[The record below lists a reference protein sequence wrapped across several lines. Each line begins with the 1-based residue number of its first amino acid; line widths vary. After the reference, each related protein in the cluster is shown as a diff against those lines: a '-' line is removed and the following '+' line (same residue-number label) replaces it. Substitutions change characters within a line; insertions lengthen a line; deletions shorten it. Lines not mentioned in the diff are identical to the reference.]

1 MLLVLDVVLAEEIN
15 NMTLVLALLLWSVK
29 ATVSLPCVCGKED
42 GTPDQQL
49 RISSILGADAEGC
62 RVVERACM
70 TVVYHGK
77 VERNQPHAE
86 RGRCQQ
92 DARKCS
98 LDPFITNSLLQGQI
112 YPVTLVSP

>member
-1 MLLVLDVVLAEEIN
+1 
-15 NMTLVLALLLWSVK
+15 
-29 ATVSLPCVCGKED
+29 
-42 GTPDQQL
+42 
-49 RISSILGADAEGC
+49 
-62 RVVERACM
+62 M

-98 LDPFITNSLLQGQI
+98 LDPFITNSLLQEQI
-112 YPVTLVSP
+112 LSYDTSEPMTSISLFIGGGLLPSSWPFYIGNSIFSAGTLGYKVYVTHSTPHL

>member
-1 MLLVLDVVLAEEIN
+1 
-15 NMTLVLALLLWSVK
+15 
-29 ATVSLPCVCGKED
+29 
-42 GTPDQQL
+42 
-49 RISSILGADAEGC
+49 
-62 RVVERACM
+62 M